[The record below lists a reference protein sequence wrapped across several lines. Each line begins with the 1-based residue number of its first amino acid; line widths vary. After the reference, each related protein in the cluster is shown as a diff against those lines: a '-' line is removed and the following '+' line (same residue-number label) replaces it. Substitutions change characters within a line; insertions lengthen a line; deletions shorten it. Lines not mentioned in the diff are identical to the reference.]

1 MTERSDEIAALQ
13 ILGPHFGW
21 EAFEL
26 EELSLHL
33 SDVIQGLPRRGSML
47 EWA

>member
-1 MTERSDEIAALQ
+1 MTERNDEIAAFQ
-13 ILGPHFGW
+13 ILWPYSGW
-21 EAFEL
+21 QAFEL

-33 SDVIQGLPRRGSML
+33 YDDIADPSRGSLL

>member
-1 MTERSDEIAALQ
+1 MTERSYEITAFQ
-13 ILGPHFGW
+13 ILWPYSGW
-21 EAFEL
+21 QAFEL

-33 SDVIQGLPRRGSML
+33 YGVTGQRTGSML

>member
-1 MTERSDEIAALQ
+1 MTERYDDIAAFQ
-13 ILGPHFGW
+13 ILWPYSGW
-21 EAFEL
+21 QALDL

-33 SDVIQGLPRRGSML
+33 YDSITDPSKGRML

>member
-1 MTERSDEIAALQ
+1 MTERNDEIAAFQ
-13 ILGPHFGW
+13 ILWPYSGW
-21 EAFEL
+21 QAFEL

-33 SDVIQGLPRRGSML
+33 HRGITDPSINSML

>member
-1 MTERSDEIAALQ
+1 MTERNDEIAAFQ
-13 ILGPHFGW
+13 ILWPYSGW
-21 EAFEL
+21 QALEL

-33 SDVIQGLPRRGSML
+33 YDGIADPSKGRML

>member
-1 MTERSDEIAALQ
+1 MTERNDEIVSFQVLW
-13 ILGPHFGW
+13 PYCGW
-21 EAFEL
+21 QAFEL

-33 SDVIQGLPRRGSML
+33 RRGVTDPSINGML